1 MKPFLHACT
10 HSEITSIVSTGRKEI
25 ECYSLDDAR
34 TIKDEQSSPIVD
46 CKNVFFDVFRV
57 QLEQNKSEKRW
68 KYYHKIQ

>member
-1 MKPFLHACT
+1 MHA
-10 HSEITSIVSTGRKEI
+10 HIQRSLASLVLEEKEI

-57 QLEQNKSEKRW
+57 QLEQNKSEKR
-68 KYYHKIQ
+68 